1 MADYT
6 FFSKAHGRFSRLD
19 HLLGHKISINKSKR
33 IKSFQVSFQPQGTK
47 LKENGKTHKYMEI
60 KQHTP
65 EKPMGQRRIFLKNL
79 ETNKMETQN
88 TKT

>member
-1 MADYT
+1 
-6 FFSKAHGRFSRLD
+6 
-19 HLLGHKISINKSKR
+19 
-33 IKSFQVSFQPQGTK
+33 
-47 LKENGKTHKYMEI
+47 MEI